1 MTDIAA
7 PTLVDRYGRV
17 VTDLRVSLTDRCNF
31 RCRYCMPADGLAWMA
46 PATLLTFEEI
56 LRVVGV
62 LVEHG
67 VESVKLTGG
76 EPLLRGR
83 VVDLVRSLREAHPH
97 LDLSMTTNGSL
108 LERHAEALADAGLD
122 RVTVSCDSLAT
133 HRFEAMTLRDQLS
146 SVLRGLRAAADHG
159 LTPIKVNTVVIRG
172 ENDEDIESFADLAR
186 DTGYDVRF
194 IEYMPLDAQA
204 EWRAEHV
211 VTGQE
216 ILDRISARWA
226 LDPVGNPASDPATS
240 YRFRDGAAGSIGI
253 IPSVSAAFCAS
264 CDRLRLTADGKLRAC
279 LFSLGETDLRAPLR
293 LGATDERIGELARE
307 CVAGKW
313 AGHRIG
319 KDDFQ
324 QPERPMSA
332 IGG

>member
-1 MTDIAA
+1 MQSADTPQLI
-7 PTLVDRYGRV
+7 DRYKRV
-17 VTDLRVSLTDRCNF
+17 VTDLRVSITDRCNF
-31 RCRYCMPADGLAWMA
+31 RCRYCMPAAGLEWMA
-46 PATLLTFEEI
+46 PKTLLTFDEL
-56 LRVVGV
+56 LRVIGV
-62 LVEHG
+62 CVDHG

-83 VVDLVRSLREAHPH
+83 VPELVRRIRSAHPD

-108 LERHAEALADAGLD
+108 LERQAAQLAEAGLD

-133 HRFEAMTLRDQLS
+133 HRFEAMTLRDQLDD
-146 SVLRGLRAAADHG
+146 VLRGLRAAARHG

-172 ENDEDIESFADLAR
+172 ENDEDIEDFAQLAR

-194 IEYMPLDAQA
+194 IEYMPLDAQS

-211 VTGQE
+211 VTGAE
-216 ILDRISARWA
+216 ILERIVARWPLDA
-226 LDPVGNPASDPATS
+226 LGNPASDPATS
-240 YRFRDGAAGSIGI
+240 YRFRDGAPGSVGI
-253 IPSVSAAFCAS
+253 IPSVSNAFCAD

-279 LFSLGETDLRAPLR
+279 LFSLGETDLRGPLR
-293 LGATDERIGELARE
+293 LGANDAKIGELARE

-319 KDDFQ
+319 TADFV
-324 QPERPMSA
+324 QPARPMSA

>member
-1 MTDIAA
+1 MTDPA
-7 PTLVDRYGRV
+7 PNLVDRFGRV

-31 RCRYCMPADGLAWMA
+31 RCRYCMPADGLDWMA
-46 PATLLTFEEI
+46 PATLLTFDEI
-56 LRVVGV
+56 LRVVGL
-62 LVEHG
+62 LVDHG
-67 VESVKLTGG
+67 VQSVKLTGG

-83 VVDLVRSLREAHPH
+83 VTDLVRALRGAHPQ

-108 LERHAEALADAGLD
+108 LERHAAALADAGLN

-133 HRFEAMTLRDQLS
+133 HRFEAMTLRDQLD

-172 ENDEDIESFADLAR
+172 ENDEDIESFAELAR
-186 DTGYDVRF
+186 ETGYDVRF

-211 VTGQE
+211 VTGAE
-216 ILDRISARWA
+216 ILERIVARWP
-226 LDPVGNPASDPATS
+226 LDAVGNPASDPATS

-253 IPSVSAAFCAS
+253 IPSVSAAFCAN

-279 LFSLGETDLRAPLR
+279 LFSLGETDLRGPLR
-293 LGATDERIGELARE
+293 LGADDERIGELARD

-319 KDDFQ
+319 QDDFE
-324 QPERPMSA
+324 QPARPMSS